1 MSVPKEGWGFLNE
14 KAFKAALQATPY
26 QVAYTASTVGLVL
39 PYLNRISH
47 LASHLTRHGAA
58 FGKAARLAGCS
69 TRQGTPSGR
78 TPH

>member
-26 QVAYTASTVGLVL
+26 QAAYTASTVGLVL